1 MLASE
6 ATTLSFERGNPS
18 ADSFPAAQIIECAEA
33 ILQRD
38 PVGVLQYGRPAG
50 YVPLRETIADWHG
63 TTPDEVLIS
72 NGSLQVLEFLSTLL
86 VHPESTVFVEQP
98 TYDRTITILRRHGA
112 SLVGI
117 PLKPDGPDTDFLADR
132 LKTSTPT
139 LFYVIPDFQ
148 NPSGITASLSTR
160 KEIVRLAEQHD
171 FWIVED
177 APYRPL
183 RYKGQDVPTLRSLCP
198 DRVLHMSSFTKLLSP
213 GLRVGYVVAPA
224 KIVEALSP
232 IIANTY
238 VCPGILAQGI
248 TYEFC
253 RRGWLRPNIEA
264 LRNLYRPKLEATVS
278 ALRQHLPEADWVEPE
293 GGYFVGVTLPEDAN
307 TAGLRDRARA
317 VGLGLSDGRG
327 FFAQGDGTRFLRL
340 AFPAL
345 SCQDIREGI
354 ARLASLL
361 KHDS

>member
-1 MLASE
+1 MATQV
-6 ATTLSFERGNPS
+6 TTLSFERGNPS
-18 ADSFPAAQIIECAEA
+18 ADSFPAAQIIECAETV
-33 ILQRD
+33 LRRD
-38 PVGVLQYGRPAG
+38 PVGVLQYGRPTG
-50 YVPLRETIADWHG
+50 YLPLRETIAEWHG
-63 TTPDEVLIS
+63 ATPEEVLIS
-72 NGSLQVLEFLSTLL
+72 NGSLQILEFLSNLL
-86 VHPESTVFVEQP
+86 IHTDATVFVEQP
-98 TYDRTITILRRHGA
+98 TYDRTIAILRRHGA

-117 PLKPDGPDTDFLADR
+117 PLKPDGPDTDLLADR
-132 LKTSTPT
+132 LKTSSPD

-148 NPSGITASLSTR
+148 NPSGITASLSAR

-238 VCPGILAQGI
+238 VCPGMLAQGI

-253 RRGWLRPNIEA
+253 RRGWLEPNIEA
-264 LRNLYRPKLEATVS
+264 LRDLYRPKLEATVA
-278 ALRQHLPEADWVEPE
+278 ALRQDLPEAGWVEPE
-293 GGYFVGVTLPEDAN
+293 GGYFVGLTLPEDADTGN
-307 TAGLRDRARA
+307 LRERARA
-317 VGLGLSDGRG
+317 VGVGLSDGRG
-327 FFAQGDGTRFLRL
+327 FFAQGDGSRFLRL

-354 ARLASLL
+354 ARLGALL
-361 KHDS
+361 KRDS

>member
-1 MLASE
+1 LASK

-33 ILQRD
+33 VLRRD

-50 YVPLRETIADWHG
+50 YMPLREIIADWHG
-63 TTPDEVLIS
+63 ATPEEVLIS
-72 NGSLQVLEFLSTLL
+72 NGSLQILEFLSTLL
-86 VHPESTVFVEQP
+86 VHPDATVFVEQP
-98 TYDRTITILRRHGA
+98 TYDRTIAILRRHGA
-112 SLVGI
+112 SLAGI
-117 PLKPDGPDTDFLADR
+117 PMKPDGPDVDFLTAR
-132 LKTSTPT
+132 LKATTPS

-148 NPSGITASLSTR
+148 NPSGITASLAIR
-160 KEIVRLAEQHD
+160 REILRLSEQHD

-177 APYRPL
+177 APYRQL
-183 RYKGQDVPTLRSLCP
+183 RYKGRDVPTMKSLSP

-224 KIVEALSP
+224 KIVEALGP

-253 RRGWLRPNIEA
+253 RRGWLEPNIEA
-264 LRNLYRPKLEATVS
+264 LRDLYRPKLEATVA
-278 ALRQHLPEADWVEPE
+278 ALRQHLPGADWVEPE
-293 GGYFVGVTLPEDAN
+293 GGYFVGLTLPEDTH

-317 VGLGLSDGRG
+317 VGLGLSDGQG
-327 FFAQGDGTRFLRL
+327 FFAQGGGDRFLRL

-361 KHDS
+361 DSES

>member
-1 MLASE
+1 MATQV
-6 ATTLSFERGNPS
+6 TTLSFERGNPS
-18 ADSFPAAQIIECAEA
+18 ADSFPAAQIIECAETV
-33 ILQRD
+33 LRRD
-38 PVGVLQYGRPAG
+38 PVGVLQYGRPTG
-50 YVPLRETIADWHG
+50 YLPLRETIAEWHG
-63 TTPDEVLIS
+63 ATPEEVLIS
-72 NGSLQVLEFLSTLL
+72 NGSLQILEFLSNLL
-86 VHPESTVFVEQP
+86 IHTDATVFVEQP
-98 TYDRTITILRRHGA
+98 TYDRTIAILRRHGA

-117 PLKPDGPDTDFLADR
+117 PLKPDGPDTDLLADR
-132 LKTSTPT
+132 LKTSSPD
-139 LFYVIPDFQ
+139 LFYVIADFQ
-148 NPSGITASLSTR
+148 NPSGITASLSAR

-183 RYKGQDVPTLRSLCP
+183 RYKGQDVPTLRSLSP

-238 VCPGILAQGI
+238 VCPGMLAQGI

-253 RRGWLRPNIEA
+253 RRGWLEPNIEA
-264 LRNLYRPKLEATVS
+264 LRDLYRPKLEATVA
-278 ALRQHLPEADWVEPE
+278 ALRQDLPEAGWVEPE
-293 GGYFVGVTLPEDAN
+293 GGYFVGLTLPEDADTGN
-307 TAGLRDRARA
+307 LRERARA
-317 VGLGLSDGRG
+317 VGVGLSDGRG
-327 FFAQGDGTRFLRL
+327 FFAQGDGSRFLRL

-354 ARLASLL
+354 ARLGTLL
-361 KHDS
+361 KRDS